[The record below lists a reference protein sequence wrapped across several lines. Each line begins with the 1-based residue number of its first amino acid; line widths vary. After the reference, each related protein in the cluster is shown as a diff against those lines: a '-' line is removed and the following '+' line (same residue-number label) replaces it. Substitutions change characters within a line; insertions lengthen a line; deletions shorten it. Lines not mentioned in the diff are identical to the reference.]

1 VAEESEVTPLGLME
15 LLTDHREGPDGS
27 SVCLHASDRTGRSLG
42 AIVIDVAG
50 ATIWGRAGNPCEHRP
65 IREVRL
71 TDQGPRQRV
80 LAEASVD
87 A

>member
-1 VAEESEVTPLGLME
+1 MA
-15 LLTDHREGPDGS
+15 LLDL
-27 SVCLHASDRTGRSLG
+27 LHASDRTGRSLG

-50 ATIWGRAGNPCEHRP
+50 TTIWGRAGNPCERRP

-71 TDQGPRQRV
+71 TEQGPSDHV
-80 LAEASVD
+80 LAGASSD